1 MSFAI
6 YFKLQDNSFIVTM
19 AMEMNSSISEE
30 SDAIA
35 FEACKAAKK

>member
-1 MSFAI
+1 
-6 YFKLQDNSFIVTM
+6 M